1 MSVKLTNSAKVA
13 QSTASSGLVMPP
25 RPIALITGAS
35 AGIGREYAI
44 FLAEKGHD
52 LVLVARR
59 EDRLIEVKKLVSERF
74 GARAMVIAE
83 DLSHAAAPRR
93 IADTVRA
100 SGLEI
105 DVLVN
110 NAGYAVKGSFL
121 EADWATHAD
130 FIAVMTTSWL
140 HLTHLFLPA
149 MVRRGRGRV
158 LNVSSLAS
166 LAPEPAGSL
175 YAPVKSM
182 MTSASRALR
191 LDLLGTGV
199 HVTALCPG
207 FTYTEFHDVLGVR
220 EEMKKLPKYMWQEA
234 RPVVEAGWRGVERN
248 DPVVVPGAF
257 NKFAAFWCRV
267 LPYALTSRMI
277 PKAVSERAT
286 SAPLSTSKKADPSR

>member
-1 MSVKLTNSAKVA
+1 MQPKQQPAAAGTRA
-13 QSTASSGLVMPP
+13 STP
-25 RPIALITGAS
+25 RPIALVTGAS
-35 AGIGREYAI
+35 AGIGREFALL
-44 FLAEKGHD
+44 LAERGHD

-59 EDRLIEVKKLVSERF
+59 EERLVEVKKLVGERF

-100 SGLEI
+100 SGLEVE
-105 DVLVN
+105 VLVN
-110 NAGYAVKGSFL
+110 NAGYAVKGGFL

-130 FIAVMTTSWL
+130 FIAVMATSWI
-140 HLTHLFLPA
+140 HLCHLFVPA

-158 LNVSSLAS
+158 VNVSSLAS

-175 YAPVKSM
+175 YAPAKCL
-182 MTSASRALR
+182 MTSASRAMR

-220 EEMKKLPKYMWQEA
+220 EEMRTLPKYMWQEA

-248 DPVVVPGAF
+248 QPVVVPGAF
-257 NKFAAFWCRV
+257 NRFAAFWCRV

-277 PKAVSERAT
+277 PRAVAERAT
-286 SAPLSTSKKADPSR
+286 KAPLPTAKKAEVAR

>member
-1 MSVKLTNSAKVA
+1 MTAKE
-13 QSTASSGLVMPP
+13 TASTSGSTRAPAP
-25 RPIALITGAS
+25 RPIALVTGAS
-35 AGIGREYAI
+35 AGIGREFALL
-44 FLAEKGHD
+44 LAEKGHD

-59 EDRLIEVKKLVSERF
+59 EDRLVEVKKTVGERF
-74 GARAMVIAE
+74 GVRAMVIAE

-105 DVLVN
+105 DVLIN
-110 NAGYAVKGSFL
+110 NAGYAVKGGFL
-121 EADWATHAD
+121 ETDWATHAD
-130 FIAVMTTSWL
+130 FIAVMTTSWI
-140 HLTHLFLPA
+140 HLCHLFVPA

-166 LAPEPAGSL
+166 LAPEPPGSL
-175 YAPVKSM
+175 YAPTKCM
-182 MTSASRALR
+182 MTSASRAMR

-220 EEMKKLPKYMWQEA
+220 EEMKRLPKYMWQEA

-248 DPVVVPGAF
+248 DAVVVPGAF
-257 NKFAAFWCRV
+257 NRFAAFWCKV
-267 LPYALTSRMI
+267 LPYGLTSRMI
-277 PKAVSERAT
+277 PKAVAERAT
-286 SAPLSTSKKADPSR
+286 KGLPNPPAVAADAKDGRAR